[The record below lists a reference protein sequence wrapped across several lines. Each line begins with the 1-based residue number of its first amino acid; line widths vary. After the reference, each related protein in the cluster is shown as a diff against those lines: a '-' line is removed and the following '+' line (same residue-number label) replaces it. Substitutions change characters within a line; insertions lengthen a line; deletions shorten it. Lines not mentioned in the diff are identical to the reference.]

1 MKTVEVGLLG
11 LGTVGQGTVRI
22 LEEKAALLES
32 RLGARLAVRRAAVR
46 DAGRARDVPLDRRQ
60 LTTDPLAVVDDP
72 NVAVVVEVMGGIE
85 PARTLLLRAIA
96 NGKAVVTANKALL
109 ALHGPELYRAAAE
122 AGVDLGFEASV
133 GGGIPL
139 VRAIKEGLAANHTE
153 ALYGIIN
160 GTSNY
165 ILTRMSDE
173 GAPFAEVLAAA
184 KEQGYAEADP
194 TMDIEGIDAAHK
206 LAVLVALAFG
216 HPVEFG
222 RIYTEGISRITPTD
236 LRFARQ
242 FGYRVK
248 LLAIAKEDAEGA
260 IEARVHPTMI
270 PAEHPLAA
278 VGGVFNALFVKGD
291 ATGPVLLYGRGAGAL
306 PTGSAVVSDLVD
318 IARNL
323 LAGAR
328 HRTPPLGYQMH
339 AVTPRVVR
347 PIDRVVS
354 RYYFRFQ
361 VVDRPGVLSR
371 IAGVLGARDVSIAS
385 MVQEGREA
393 EAAVPIVMMT
403 HEARE
408 ADVRA
413 ALGEIDRLPIVQ
425 EPSLAI
431 RVEDDLG

>member
-1 MKTVEVGLLG
+1 MKSIQVGLLG
-11 LGTVGQGTVRI
+11 LGTVGQGTVR
-22 LEEKAALLES
+22 LLAEKAALLES

-46 DAGRARDVPLDRRQ
+46 DLARPREAPIDPRA
-60 LTTDPLAVVDDP
+60 LTTDPFAVVDDP
-72 NVAVVVEVMGGIE
+72 EVAVVVEVMGGIE
-85 PARTLLLRAIA
+85 PARTLILRAIA
-96 NGKAVVTANKALL
+96 RGKAVVTANKALL

-139 VRAIKEGLAANHTE
+139 VRAIRDGLVASEAR
-153 ALYGIIN
+153 ALYGIVN

-165 ILTRMSDE
+165 VLTKMADE

-184 KEQGYAEADP
+184 QAKGYAEADP
-194 TMDIEGIDAAHK
+194 TMDVEGIDAAHK

-222 RIYTEGISRITPTD
+222 RIYTEGIGRVTPTD

-248 LLAIAKEDAEGA
+248 LLAIAKQADGGA
-260 IEARVHPTMI
+260 VEARVHPTMI
-270 PAEHPLAA
+270 PADHPLAA
-278 VGGVFNALFVKGD
+278 VGGVFNALFIEGD

-306 PTGSAVVSDLVD
+306 PTASAVVSDLVET
-318 IARNL
+318 ARNL
-323 LAGAR
+323 LAGAS
-328 HRTPPLGYQMH
+328 HRTPPLGYLMS
-339 AVTPRVVR
+339 AVTPRVVL
-347 PIDRVVS
+347 PIERIVS

-361 VVDRPGVLSR
+361 VVDRPGVLAR
-371 IAGVLGARDVSIAS
+371 IAGVLGSRNVSIAS
-385 MVQEGREA
+385 MVQESRE
-393 EAAVPIVMMT
+393 EHGAVPIVMTT

-413 ALGEIDRLPIVQ
+413 ALGEIDRLPVVK
-425 EPSLAI
+425 EPSLGI
-431 RVEDDLG
+431 RIEDRLG

>member
-1 MKTVEVGLLG
+1 MKTIEIGLLG
-11 LGTVGQGTVRI
+11 CGTVGQGTLRI
-22 LEEKAALLES
+22 LAEKAALLES
-32 RLGARLAVRRAAVR
+32 RLGARLVVRRVAVR
-46 DAGRARDVPLDRRQ
+46 DAQRARGAALDPRVV
-60 LTTDPLAVVDDP
+60 TTDPHAVVDDP
-72 NVAVVVEVMGGIE
+72 KVAVVVEVMGGIE
-85 PARTLLLRAIA
+85 PARRLILRAIA

-109 ALHGPELYRAAAE
+109 ALHGAELYQAAGE

-139 VRAIKEGLAANHTE
+139 VRAIRDGLVASEAQ

-165 ILTRMSDE
+165 ILTKMTDE

-184 KEQGYAEADP
+184 QARGYAEADP
-194 TMDIEGIDAAHK
+194 TMDLEGIDAAHK

-216 HPVEFG
+216 HPVDFS

-248 LLAIAKEDAEGA
+248 LLAIAKQDPDGA

-270 PAEHPLAA
+270 PADHPLAA
-278 VGGVFNALFVKGD
+278 VSGVFNALFVKGD
-291 ATGPVLLYGRGAGAL
+291 TTGPVLLYGRGAGAL
-306 PTGSAVVSDLVD
+306 PTGSAILSDVVD

-323 LAGAR
+323 LVGAS
-328 HRTPPLGYQMH
+328 HRTTPLGYQMS

-361 VVDRPGVLSR
+361 VVDRPGVLAR
-371 IAGVLGARDVSIAS
+371 IAGVLGSHAVSIMS
-385 MVQEGREA
+385 MVQEGRE
-393 EAAVPIVMMT
+393 EVAAVPIVMMT

-408 ADVRA
+408 SDVRA
-413 ALGEIDRLPIVQ
+413 ALDAIDRLDVVQ
-425 EPSLAI
+425 EPALSI
-431 RVEDDLG
+431 RVEDNLG

>member
-1 MKTVEVGLLG
+1 MLGCGVVGTGVARL
-11 LGTVGQGTVRI
+11 
-22 LEEKAALLES
+22 LEEHAIP
-32 RLGARLAVRRAAVR
+32 VRDRAGVAIVLQRVAVR
-46 DAGRARDVPLDRRQ
+46 DVTRKRDPAVDPTRISGDAG
-60 LTTDPLAVVDDP
+60 AVVAGPEVD
-72 NVAVVVEVMGGIE
+72 VVVEVMGGIE
-85 PARTLLLRAIA
+85 PARTLILRAIA

-139 VRAIKEGLAANHTE
+139 VRAIKEGLVASEAR
-153 ALYGIIN
+153 ALYGIVN

-165 ILTRMSDE
+165 ILTKMSDD
-173 GAPFAEVLAAA
+173 GAPFEEVLAAA
-184 KEQGYAEADP
+184 QAKGYAEADP
-194 TMDIEGIDAAHK
+194 TMDVGGTDAAHK

-216 HPVEFG
+216 HPIEFG

-248 LLAIAKEDAEGA
+248 LLAIAKQDESGA

-270 PAEHPLAA
+270 PAGHPLAA
-278 VGGVFNALFVKGD
+278 VGGVFNALFVEGD
-291 ATGPVLLYGRGAGAL
+291 TTGPVLLYGRGAGAM
-306 PTGSAVVSDLVD
+306 PTGSAIVSDIVD

-323 LAGAR
+323 LAGAA
-328 HRTPPLGYQMH
+328 HRTPPLGYQMS
-339 AVTPRVVR
+339 AVTPRVVL
-347 PIDRVVS
+347 PIDRVVT

-361 VVDRPGVLSR
+361 VVDRPGVLAR
-371 IAGVLGARDVSIAS
+371 IAGVLGSRNVSIAS
-385 MVQEGREA
+385 MVQEGRE
-393 EAAVPIVMMT
+393 EHGAVPIVMMT

-413 ALGEIDRLPIVQ
+413 AREEIDRLPVVR

-431 RVEDDLG
+431 RVEDRLE

>member
-1 MKTVEVGLLG
+1 MNTVEIGLLG

-32 RLGARLAVRRAAVR
+32 RLGARLAVRRACVR
-46 DAGRARDVPLDRRQ
+46 DLARPREVALDRKA
-60 LTTDPLAVVDDP
+60 LTTDPYAVTDDP

-85 PARTLLLRAIA
+85 PARSLILRAIR

-122 AGVDLGFEASV
+122 AGVDLGFEAAV
-133 GGGIPL
+133 GGGIPIIRVL
-139 VRAIKEGLAANHTE
+139 KEGLVASEAR

-165 ILTRMSDE
+165 ILTKMTDE
-173 GAPFAEVLAAA
+173 GAPFADVLAAA
-184 KEQGYAEADP
+184 QAKGYAEADP
-194 TMDIEGIDAAHK
+194 TMDVEGTDAAHK
-206 LAVLVALAFG
+206 LAILVALAFG
-216 HPVEFG
+216 HPIEFE
-222 RIYTEGISRITPTD
+222 RIYTEGISRIAPTD

-248 LLAIAKEDAEGA
+248 LLAIAKQDADGA
-260 IEARVHPTMI
+260 VEARVHPTMI
-270 PAEHPLAA
+270 PADHPLAA
-278 VGGVFNALFVKGD
+278 VAGVFNALYVKGD
-291 ATGPVLLYGRGAGAL
+291 TTGPVLLYGRGAGAL
-306 PTGSAVVSDLVD
+306 PTGAAVVSDVVD

-323 LAGAR
+323 LVGAS

-339 AVTPRVVR
+339 AVTPRVVL

-361 VVDRPGVLSR
+361 VVDRPGVLSK
-371 IAGVLGARDVSIAS
+371 ISGVLGRHDVSIAS
-385 MVQEGREA
+385 MIQEGRET

-408 ADVRA
+408 ADVRR
-413 ALGEIDRLPIVQ
+413 ALDEIDHLDVVQ
-425 EPSLAI
+425 EPSLRI
-431 RVEDDLG
+431 RIEDRLG

>member
-1 MKTVEVGLLG
+1 MRTIEIGLLG

-22 LEEKAALLES
+22 LVEKAALLES

-46 DAGRARDVPLDRRQ
+46 DLERTRDVPLDRRA

-72 NVAVVVEVMGGIE
+72 AVAVVVEVMGGIE
-85 PARTLLLRAIA
+85 PARTLILRAIRH
-96 NGKAVVTANKALL
+96 GKAVVTANKALL

-133 GGGIPL
+133 GGGIPIIRT
-139 VRAIKEGLAANHTE
+139 VKEGLVASEAQ
-153 ALYGIIN
+153 ALYGIVN

-165 ILTRMSDE
+165 ILTKMTDE
-173 GAPFAEVLAAA
+173 GASFAEVLAAA
-184 KEQGYAEADP
+184 QAKGYAEADP
-194 TMDIEGIDAAHK
+194 TMDVEGIDAAHK
-206 LAVLVALAFG
+206 LAILVALAFG
-216 HPVEFG
+216 HPVELG
-222 RIYTEGISRITPTD
+222 RIYTEGIGRITPTD

-248 LLAIAKEDAEGA
+248 LLAIAKQDSDGA
-260 IEARVHPTMI
+260 VEARVHPTMI
-270 PAEHPLAA
+270 PADHPLAA
-278 VGGVFNALFVKGD
+278 VGGVFNALYVKGD
-291 ATGPVLLYGRGAGAL
+291 TTGPVLLYGRGAGAL
-306 PTGSAVVSDLVD
+306 PTGSAVVSDVVD

-323 LAGAR
+323 LVGAS

-339 AVTPRVVR
+339 AVTPRVVL

-371 IAGVLGARDVSIAS
+371 ISGILGEHEVSIAS
-385 MVQEGREA
+385 MIQEGREA

-408 ADVRA
+408 ANVRA
-413 ALGEIDRLPIVQ
+413 ALVGIDRLDVVQ
-425 EPSLAI
+425 EPSLRI
-431 RVEDDLG
+431 RIEDRLG

>member
-1 MKTVEVGLLG
+1 VRTVEIGLLG
-11 LGTVGQGTVRI
+11 LGTVGQGTVQI
-22 LEEKAALLES
+22 LAEKGSLLES
-32 RLGARLAVRRAAVR
+32 RLGARLLVRRAAVR
-46 DAGRARDVPLDRRQ
+46 DLERPRDLPLDRRV
-60 LTTDPLAVVDDP
+60 LTADPRAVVDDP
-72 NVAVVVEVMGGIE
+72 GVAIVVEVMGGIE
-85 PARTLLLRAIA
+85 PARTLILRAIK

-139 VRAIKEGLAANHTE
+139 IRALKEGLVASETR

-165 ILTRMSDE
+165 ILSRMTDD
-173 GAPFAEVLAAA
+173 GTPFAEVLAAA
-184 KEQGYAEADP
+184 QAKGYAEADP
-194 TMDIEGIDAAHK
+194 TMDIEGTDAAHK
-206 LAVLVALAFG
+206 LAILVALAFG
-216 HPVEFG
+216 HPVELG

-248 LLAIAKEDAEGA
+248 LLAIAKQDPDGA
-260 IEARVHPTMI
+260 VEARVHPTMV
-270 PAEHPLAA
+270 PGDHPLAA
-278 VGGVFNALFVKGD
+278 VGGVFNALYVKGD
-291 ATGPVLLYGRGAGAL
+291 TTGPVLLYGRGAGAL
-306 PTGSAVVSDLVD
+306 PTGSAVVSDVVD

-323 LAGAR
+323 LVGAS

-339 AVTPRVVR
+339 AVTPRVVL

-361 VVDRPGVLSR
+361 VVDRPGVLSK
-371 IAGVLGARDVSIAS
+371 ISGVLGRHQVSIAS
-385 MVQEGREA
+385 MIQEGREA

-408 ADVRA
+408 SDVRA
-413 ALGEIDRLPIVQ
+413 ALDEIDRLDVVQ
-425 EPSLAI
+425 EPSLRI
-431 RVEDDLG
+431 RIEDRLG

>member
-1 MKTVEVGLLG
+1 MKTIEIGLLG
-11 LGTVGQGTVRI
+11 CGTVGQGTLRI
-22 LEEKAALLES
+22 LAEKASLLES
-32 RLGARLAVRRAAVR
+32 RLGARLVVRRVAVR
-46 DAGRARDVPLDRRQ
+46 DAQRARGAALDPRVV
-60 LTTDPLAVVDDP
+60 TTDPHAVVDDP
-72 NVAVVVEVMGGIE
+72 KVAVVVEVMGGIE
-85 PARTLLLRAIA
+85 PARRLILRAIA

-109 ALHGPELYRAAAE
+109 ALHGAELYQAAGE

-139 VRAIKEGLAANHTE
+139 VRAIRDGLVASEAQ

-165 ILTRMSDE
+165 ILTKMTDE
-173 GAPFAEVLAAA
+173 EVPFAEVLAAA
-184 KEQGYAEADP
+184 QARGYAEADP
-194 TMDIEGIDAAHK
+194 TMDLEGIDAAHK

-216 HPVEFG
+216 HPVDFS

-248 LLAIAKEDAEGA
+248 LLAIAKQDPDGA

-270 PAEHPLAA
+270 PADHPLAA
-278 VGGVFNALFVKGD
+278 VSGVFNALFVKGD
-291 ATGPVLLYGRGAGAL
+291 TTGPVLLYGRGAGAL
-306 PTGSAVVSDLVD
+306 PTGSAILSDVVD

-323 LAGAR
+323 LVGAS
-328 HRTPPLGYQMH
+328 HRTTPLGYQMS

-361 VVDRPGVLSR
+361 VVDRPGVLAR
-371 IAGVLGARDVSIAS
+371 IAGVLGSHAVSIMS
-385 MVQEGREA
+385 MVQEGRE
-393 EAAVPIVMMT
+393 EVAAVPIVMMT

-408 ADVRA
+408 SDVRA
-413 ALGEIDRLPIVQ
+413 ALDAIDRLDVVQ
-425 EPSLAI
+425 EPALSI
-431 RVEDDLG
+431 RVEDNLG